1 MLRRMI
7 WDIPE
12 PDQSEDG
19 GSDAGN
25 TKRHPPAIVANHP
38 GKQNGGSGA
47 SQPRPGGNEPLNAS
61 VLNRRNPAGHSSGA
75 RGIER
80 SRADSQCET
89 QQKKGGNNSKID
101 TNSWFTAQSC

>member
-1 MLRRMI
+1 MRESMI
-7 WDIPE
+7 SSIQE
-12 PDQSEDG
+12 PDKGEDG
-19 GSDAGN
+19 GGDAGN

-38 GKQNGGSGA
+38 GKQKGGSA
-47 SQPRPGGNEPLNAS
+47 APQPRPCGNEPLNAS

-75 RGIER
+75 RGIKR
-80 SRADSQCET
+80 PRADSQCET